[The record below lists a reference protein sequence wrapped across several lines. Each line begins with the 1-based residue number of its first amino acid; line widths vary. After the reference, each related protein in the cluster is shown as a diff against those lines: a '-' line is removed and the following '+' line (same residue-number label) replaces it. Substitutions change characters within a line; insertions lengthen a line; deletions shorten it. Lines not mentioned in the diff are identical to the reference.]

1 VKVDFKHVLAII
13 LSASTLFIV
22 FGLEPSEAIE
32 DLKVYRGVLVI
43 EGVIVSGDYN
53 KVRNFLR
60 EKSNFDKINGGVFLA
75 SPGGNVG
82 EAIKIGL
89 LIRSLRLTTDAP
101 SGPPLSIPKFG
112 ESLIRANDLVKPKND
127 YLCVSACFMIY
138 VAGIDRKL
146 NWAGRLGLHRP
157 MQLESN
163 NKRMNDDAKKQLS
176 LGVRQ
181 AIDNYLRAMNLR
193 IKYIDLM
200 FSIPPNE
207 IRWITQNEL
216 ESDFQGLIPELK
228 DVVDA
233 KCNSRATEQTADK
246 ENNIAVTE
254 KQIEIS
260 KCRIQV
266 QTRLETELPIEAWR
280 RVFGG
285 KQGP

>member
-1 VKVDFKHVLAII
+1 MKAGFKNVLAII
-13 LSASTLFIV
+13 FGASTLFV
-22 FGLEPSEAIE
+22 MFGSEPTKAIE

-89 LIRSLRLTTDAP
+89 LVRALRLRTDAP
-101 SGPPLSIPKFG
+101 SGAPSGIPKFG

-157 MQLESN
+157 MQLEGN
-163 NKRMNDDAKKQLS
+163 NKGMNDNAKKQLS
-176 LGVRQ
+176 VGVRQ

-233 KCNSRATEQTADK
+233 KCNSLVTEQAADK
-246 ENNIAVTE
+246 ENNVTVTA
-254 KQIEIS
+254 KQNEIN
-260 KCRIQV
+260 KCRVQV
-266 QTRLETELPIEAWR
+266 QTQLEAELPIAAWR
-280 RVFGG
+280 KVFGG
-285 KQGP
+285 KQTP